1 MGYTEVSTLMSSSF
15 EFFKEGNLDMAYA
28 ELDEA
33 FMESSLET
41 FYAWW
46 LTETNPE
53 YSMTSKE
60 FLEFVSGYFK
70 ILRLEI
76 S

>member
-1 MGYTEVSTLMSSSF
+1 MGSFELTKLMNSSF
-15 EFFKEGNLDMAYA
+15 NFFKEGNLDMAYA

-33 FMESSLET
+33 IMESSEVV

-53 YSMTSKE
+53 YSITSPE

-76 S
+76 A

>member
-1 MGYTEVSTLMSSSF
+1 MGTFELTQLMNSSF
-15 EFFKEGNLDMAYA
+15 NFFKEGNLDMAYA

-33 FMESSLET
+33 IMESSEVE

-53 YSMTSKE
+53 YSITSPE

-70 ILRLEI
+70 ILSLEI
-76 S
+76 A